1 MSCSKGRSF
10 LESQDTYER
19 DPDQISPSAIK
30 TVLHWHSKTAYSVS
44 CAYILTM
51 IKYRND
57 PVTLTERDP
66 DACIVNNEERKAC
79 PLRYATI
86 LGASKRV

>member
-1 MSCSKGRSF
+1 
-10 LESQDTYER
+10 
-19 DPDQISPSAIK
+19 
-30 TVLHWHSKTAYSVS
+30 
-44 CAYILTM
+44 M